1 LIEEFAPFDISVL
14 IQGETGT
21 GKELV
26 ASAVRGL
33 GGRKGRPYEVV
44 NCATLTR
51 ELAGSELFGHVAT
64 YAGRCWSAL
73 RSASSSAAEKGG
85 RSEGFTK

>member
-1 LIEEFAPFDISVL
+1 MQALFLDIEEFAPVDISVL

-26 ASAVRGL
+26 ASAVQGL
-33 GGRKGRPYEVV
+33 SARKERPYEVV

-51 ELAGSELFGHVAT
+51 ELLGSELFGQAQRHFPLEFRALHCNF
-64 YAGRCWSAL
+64 AAL
-73 RSASSSAAEKGG
+73 RHDGPS
-85 RSEGFTK
+85 